1 MMTARGSP
9 RLNLLK
15 EVAERHR
22 SSPPT
27 GGVEKRRRGSP
38 KEDRAQWNA
47 SLEKDLVDL
56 LREHATPE
64 HRGQN
69 GWSSE
74 AWNKIVKKFHQKNP
88 YARYEKKK
96 IQEKEKE
103 LKTDYRMIK
112 EIRKQSGVSWDDQ
125 QCKILADPP
134 LWKNIIISHPKAGK
148 FKTKGFPLFDALGEL
163 HDGQTAEGTYNFTSI
178 ESSQYST
185 QAQLENLGGAG
196 EYLRENHGETSYHGD
211 NIGGE
216 PSANG
221 ENLGGERVRIDEDV
235 EEVFVQENIAVE
247 PHQTQPSLATTPSRN
262 GQEKEPKRRRGANSN
277 VAAMMEKYL
286 EIRAKQVEDERNKP
300 RVVDEY
306 SIKNCIDLLKTMD
319 ITPEEEVKAF
329 RVFKI
334 LENREIFMSARPET
348 ALMWLRTEME

>member
-1 MMTARGSP
+1 MTARGSP
-9 RLNLLK
+9 WLNLLK
-15 EVAERHR
+15 EVVERR
-22 SSPPT
+22 SASPPT
-27 GGVEKRRRGSP
+27 GSVEKRRRGSP

-64 HRGQN
+64 HKGQN

-103 LKTDYRMIK
+103 LKREYKMIK

-125 QCKILADPP
+125 QCKIRADPP
-134 LWKNIIISHPKAGK
+134 LWKNIIISRPKAGK
-148 FKTKGFPLFDALGEL
+148 FRTKGFPLFDALGEL
-163 HDGQTAEGTYNFTSI
+163 HDGTYNFTSI

-196 EYLRENHGETSYHGD
+196 EYLRKNHGETSYHD
-211 NIGGE
+211 ENIGGE
-216 PSANG
+216 TSANG
-221 ENLGGERVRIDEDV
+221 ENLGEERVQIDEDV
-235 EEVFVQENIAVE
+235 EE
-247 PHQTQPSLATTPSRN
+247 
-262 GQEKEPKRRRGANSN
+262 
-277 VAAMMEKYL
+277 
-286 EIRAKQVEDERNKP
+286 VEDERNKP
-300 RVVDEY
+300 RIVDEY

-329 RVFKI
+329 RMFKI
-334 LENREIFMSARPET
+334 PENREIFMSARPET
-348 ALMWLRTEME
+348 ALMWLRTKKE

>member
-1 MMTARGSP
+1 MQCGNA
-9 RLNLLK
+9 
-15 EVAERHR
+15 
-22 SSPPT
+22 
-27 GGVEKRRRGSP
+27 
-38 KEDRAQWNA
+38 EDRAQWNA

-56 LREHATPE
+56 LREHDTPE
-64 HRGQN
+64 HKGQN

-74 AWNKIVKKFHQKNP
+74 AWNTIVKKFHQKNP

-103 LKTDYRMIK
+103 LKREYKMIK

-148 FKTKGFPLFDALGEL
+148 FKTKAFPLFEALGEL

-178 ESSQYST
+178 ESSHCST
-185 QAQLENLGGAG
+185 QSQLENLGGAG
-196 EYLRENHGETSYHGD
+196 RRERTKETEG
-211 NIGGE
+211 
-216 PSANG
+216 ANG
-221 ENLGGERVRIDEDV
+221 D
-235 EEVFVQENIAVE
+235 
-247 PHQTQPSLATTPSRN
+247 
-262 GQEKEPKRRRGANSN
+262 

-334 LENREIFMSARPET
+334 PENREIFMSARPET
-348 ALMWLRTEME
+348 ALMWLRAEME

>member
-1 MMTARGSP
+1 MITARGSP

-22 SSPPT
+22 ASPPT
-27 GGVEKRRRGSP
+27 GSVEKRRRGSP

-64 HRGQN
+64 HKGQN

-103 LKTDYRMIK
+103 LKRYYRMIK
-112 EIRKQSGVSWDDQ
+112 EIRKQSGVSWDDLHY
-125 QCKILADPP
+125 KILADPP

-163 HDGQTAEGTYNFTSI
+163 HD
-178 ESSQYST
+178 
-185 QAQLENLGGAG
+185 AQLENLGGAG

-221 ENLGGERVRIDEDV
+221 ENLGGERVQIDEDV
-235 EEVFVQENIAVE
+235 EEVFVQENIVVE
-247 PHQTQPSLATTPSRN
+247 PHQTQPSLATSPSRN
-262 GQEKEPKRRRGANSN
+262 GQEKEPKRRRGANSD

-329 RVFKI
+329 RLFKI
-334 LENREIFMSARPET
+334 PENREIFMSARRET
-348 ALMWLRTEME
+348 ALMWLRTEMK

>member
-1 MMTARGSP
+1 MDPEMRDRVRKREEEDDKMMLFVFPALHLIETDGVALRERRIPRHTSSLTEVTMMTARGSP
-9 RLNLLK
+9 RLSLLK
-15 EVAERHR
+15 KAVERDR
-22 SSPPT
+22 ASPPT
-27 GGVEKRRRGSP
+27 GSVTKRRRGSP

-56 LREHATPE
+56 LREHDTPE
-64 HRGQN
+64 HKGQN

-74 AWNKIVKKFHQKNP
+74 AWNTIVKKFHQKNP

-103 LKTDYRMIK
+103 LKREYKMIK

-148 FKTKGFPLFDALGEL
+148 FKTKAFPLFEALGEL

-178 ESSQYST
+178 ESSHCST
-185 QAQLENLGGAG
+185 QSQLENLGGAG
-196 EYLRENHGETSYHGD
+196 ENQGETSADERTKETEG
-211 NIGGE
+211 
-216 PSANG
+216 ANG
-221 ENLGGERVRIDEDV
+221 D
-235 EEVFVQENIAVE
+235 
-247 PHQTQPSLATTPSRN
+247 
-262 GQEKEPKRRRGANSN
+262 

-334 LENREIFMSARPET
+334 PENREIFMSARPET
-348 ALMWLRTEME
+348 ALMWLRAEME